1 MRKTLSV
8 ILLLVVPV
16 FCFAQVR
23 ARYDI
28 SEVTYVDDSTWYVY
42 GEIFDPTGSYNA
54 GSISVGDRIIQ
65 RGFDSTSVT
74 VYDRFRIVVITTDDV
89 IYLGANVRYDE
100 TGSIKN
106 NAGMPL
112 SGSFPICRV
121 LPNTKTMVKP
131 SWYQEQFDPDY
142 DAAIDNLNS
151 EENQTYPP
159 FVYEIS
165 SDNQIN
171 ITIPFKLKQSSK
183 VFYNGVVIREGQ
195 WSGVG
200 TNILT
205 VNFST
210 KVYDFLFI
218 TN

>member
-1 MRKTLSV
+1 MKRILTIILFLLPILS
-8 ILLLVVPV
+8 
-16 FCFAQVR
+16 FSQVS

-28 SEVTYVDDSTWYVY
+28 SEVTYVNDSTWYVY
-42 GEIFDPTGSYNA
+42 GEIVDPTGSYSA
-54 GSISVGDRIIQ
+54 EDVVVGDRIIQ
-65 RGFDSTSVT
+65 RGFDTTGVT
-74 VYDRFRIVVITTDDV
+74 VYDRFRVVSISTDDV
-89 IYLGANVRYDE
+89 LYLGANVQYDE
-100 TGSIKN
+100 TGAIKN

-195 WSGVG
+195 WSGVE
-200 TNILT
+200 THILT
-205 VNFST
+205 LNFST
-210 KVYDFLFI
+210 KVYDYLFI
-218 TN
+218 AN